1 MSHFTVM
8 VIGDNPEAL
17 LEPYDEQAEGEFQDC
32 TDEVMEKWNKN
43 EAEEILDG
51 KTPQEYYENVKKF
64 ASDYYGYRLAKD
76 YDGEEERYGVFG
88 ITFNENGKW
97 DWYSLGGRW
106 KGFFIHKAKKDCKY
120 PKEIKKGEC
129 GVGGEPEGL
138 DKRSCDQLRKCDIDL
153 VAMLKKTEDN
163 AREYWK
169 EAQTRGLTPWDEENI
184 KGMTEDEY
192 AATSS
197 EKMLE
202 VFAIVDDD
210 GWHEKG
216 SMGWW
221 GMVKDR
227 KEQQAWRAE
236 FEKKW
241 NAIPEDTLIS
251 VYDCHV

>member
-8 VIGDNPEAL
+8 VIGENPEAL
-17 LEPYDEQAEGEFQDC
+17 LEPYDEQAEGEFQDR
-32 TDEVMEKWNKN
+32 TDEVMEKWDAN
-43 EAEEILDG
+43 EAEEVLDG
-51 KTPQEYYENVKKF
+51 KTPQ
-64 ASDYYGYRLAKD
+64 DYYLNDIVNFAGNYFGYKPCD
-76 YDGEEERYGVFG
+76 DDITCFG
-88 ITFNENGKW
+88 TTCNENGKW

-153 VAMLKKTEDN
+153 VAMLKRTEN
-163 AREYWK
+163 EARKYWK
-169 EAQTRGLTPWDEENI
+169 EAQTRGLSPWDDEMI
-184 KGMTEDEY
+184 KTMTEDEY

-197 EKMLE
+197 EQMLE

-221 GMVKDR
+221 GVVKDR
-227 KEQQAWRAE
+227 KDQQAWRAE

-241 NAIPEDTLIS
+241 NAIPDDTLIS
-251 VYDCHV
+251 LYDCHV